1 MAVFVRDEDILNRGN
16 GTKLLL
22 FRNFSCKDG
31 QYKSAYPNFNV
42 VVTEECAHKLMDE
55 GFTVKEYEDRDGN
68 LMYRIK
74 VNARF
79 DNFPPKVFKVCGK
92 KKIRLDEESIA
103 DLDRDEIVK
112 LDMLITRSSGG
123 ATYLSTGYFTIEED
137 EIDRLYAFEDDYDD
151 SEEEPWR

>member
-1 MAVFVRDEDILNRGN
+1 MAIFVRDEDILNRQN
-16 GTKLLL
+16 GTKMLL

-31 QYKSAYPNFNV
+31 QYKANYPNFNV
-42 VVTEECAHKLMDE
+42 VVTQEMADRLMDE
-55 GFTVKEYEDRDGN
+55 GFNVKEYEDRDGN

-79 DNFPPKVFKVCGK
+79 DNIPPKVFKVCGK
-92 KKIRLDEESIA
+92 KKVRLDETSIA

-112 LDMLITRSSGG
+112 LDMVISRSSGG

-137 EIDRLYAFEDDYDD
+137 EIDKLYEFEDDYDD
-151 SEEEPWR
+151 DEEIPFK